1 MLPLCGSDM
10 PPPARGVPLVGRWGS
25 QQHSGSMIQ
34 KLFNS
39 ASGIAERFLTLG
51 SRVKEKLVHLLL
63 VDV

>member
-1 MLPLCGSDM
+1 MLLRPHLPTGGTPLAGGGMSL
-10 PPPARGVPLVGRWGS
+10 P
-25 QQHSGSMIQ
+25 HSGSMIQ